1 MSYILNAIAII
12 LEHLY
17 KNISNY
23 LLTLGLAIV
32 LFFIKVNFGLMPFI
46 LCVGILLILTAIII
60 ELNRSIPKKKGR
72 Y

>member
-1 MSYILNAIAII
+1 MNYILNAIAII

-32 LFFIKVNFGLMPFI
+32 LFFIKVNFGFMPFV
-46 LCVGILLILTAIII
+46 LSVGILLILTAIII
-60 ELNRSIPKKKGR
+60 ELNRATLNK
-72 Y
+72 